1 MWSHSMRPKAQH
13 CRTGPQGLDNHIKLT
28 NPSANTHNITCK
40 GIALCTWPYFSLPFN
55 QMPLKLVLSVQQSRP
70 SPSRLLSLY
79 HLHQTPS
86 CPSYLQ
92 SIPQE
97 QTHPFLEPLMGN
109 NTVSTSAASHANSAP
124 AAPIFM
130 AVPCAMTPTM
140 ALLFWHKDFI
150 AKQLWRWLQ
159 RCPEFIGVGLNQNSG
174 IWHLD
179 PFNLNDFQEAV
190 DIKPGWRSD
199 NLADGA
205 PQQTERDR
213 ANKRHKEIAEVMWVQ
228 YQG

>member
-40 GIALCTWPYFSLPFN
+40 EIALCTWPYFSLPFN

-140 ALLFWHKDFI
+140 ALLFWHKDFRDVQSSLEMDLTKI
-150 AKQLWRWLQ
+150 LGYDTWIPSISMTFKKLWTSSQAGGLTIWQMGPHSRL
-159 RCPEFIGVGLNQNSG
+159 RGIGQ
-174 IWHLD
+174 
-179 PFNLNDFQEAV
+179 
-190 DIKPGWRSD
+190 IKG
-199 NLADGA
+199 
-205 PQQTERDR
+205 T
-213 ANKRHKEIAEVMWVQ
+213 KR
-228 YQG
+228 

>member
-1 MWSHSMRPKAQH
+1 MWSHSMRSKAQH

-40 GIALCTWPYFSLPFN
+40 EIALCTWPYFSSPFN

-70 SPSRLLSLY
+70 PPSRLLSLY

-86 CPSYLQ
+86 CPSYPQ

-97 QTHPFLEPLMGN
+97 QTHPLLEPPMGN

-130 AVPCAMTPTM
+130 AVPCVMTPTM
-140 ALLFWHKDFI
+140 ALLSWHKDFDPWRHPW
-150 AKQLWRWLQ
+150 AKTSNKLYLR
-159 RCPEFIGVGLNQNSG
+159 
-174 IWHLD
+174 
-179 PFNLNDFQEAV
+179 FNKIIESCGQCYIFTLLRQAKW
-190 DIKPGWRSD
+190 I
-199 NLADGA
+199 
-205 PQQTERDR
+205 
-213 ANKRHKEIAEVMWVQ
+213 
-228 YQG
+228 